1 MRDVPLAGV
10 VGGRGPVAVR
20 GVAEVE
26 PTSDGLV
33 LHRLPAAA
41 RAQMP
46 DDFVRM
52 CEEQPSGVRLA
63 FRTTAR
69 RVELDVR
76 LRRTLSVNRP
86 SGEPGVVPPA
96 QPWEA
101 VADGAVVATVVPG
114 DGHGLV
120 EMDYA
125 TRRGRWTSAPVETLA
140 FDLPAGEKDVEL
152 WPAFGEVVTLVAMRA
167 DDDVQPAPP
176 APRPRWVHHGSSIS
190 HGASADRPTGT
201 WTAVAARALGLD
213 LVNLGFSGNAVLD
226 PFVARAI
233 RDQPA
238 DLITLKLGI
247 NVVNHDIM
255 RLRAFVPAVEGFLDT
270 IREGHP
276 STPVVVVSPILCPM
290 VEDCPG
296 PTSIDPASPATAPV
310 FRTTGR
316 PEELAEGKLSLGV
329 IREALAGVV
338 ARRSTSDGHLAYLD
352 GLELFGQAEWDAMPM
367 PDLLHP
373 DAAGQ
378 RHMGERFAA
387 LLPGLLP
394 TSVPPPSPR

>member
-1 MRDVPLAGV
+1 MGLRDVPL
-10 VGGRGPVAVR
+10 VGGPVEIR

-26 PTSDGLV
+26 PTAEGLR

-41 RAQMP
+41 RAQLP
-46 DDFVRM
+46 DDFLRM
-52 CEEQPSGVRLA
+52 TQEQPSGARLA
-63 FRTTAR
+63 LRTTAR
-69 RVELDVR
+69 RLELDVR

-101 VADGAVVATVVPG
+101 VADGDVVATVVPG
-114 DGHGLV
+114 GGHGLV

-125 TRRGRWTSAPVETLA
+125 TRRATWTPAPVVTLA
-140 FDLPAGEKDVEL
+140 FELPPGASEVEV
-152 WPAFGEVVTLVAMRA
+152 WPAFGEVVTLVALRA
-167 DDDVQPAPP
+167 DGDVAPPRPAPG
-176 APRPRWVHHGSSIS
+176 PRWVHHGSSIS

-201 WTAVAARALGLD
+201 WVAVAARALGLD

-247 NVVNHDIM
+247 NVVNHDVM
-255 RLRAFVPAVEGFLDT
+255 RRRAFVPAVEGFLDT

-276 STPVVVVSPILCPM
+276 TTPVVVISPILCPI
-290 VEDCPG
+290 VEDRPG
-296 PTSIDPASPATAPV
+296 PTSIDPASPASAPV

-316 PEELAEGKLSLGV
+316 PEELTEGKLSLRV
-329 IREALAGVV
+329 IREVLAAVV
-338 ARRSTSDGHLAYLD
+338 RRRAAEDPNLTYLD
-352 GLELFGQAEWDAMPM
+352 GRELFGPAESDAMPL
-367 PDLLHP
+367 PDRLHP

-378 RHMGERFAA
+378 RHIGERFA
-387 LLPGLLP
+387 GLLP
-394 TSVPPPSPR
+394 TLAPGLL